1 MAKKVIVIG
10 SGIVG
15 ASLAFHLAR
24 DGANVTVIEK
34 SASVVGQATRNSWAW
49 LNASAGNPPHYAALR
64 LEALSQWRGLSKVH
78 PNLNP
83 NWCGGLM
90 WDLPAPDL
98 CAYVE
103 MRMASG
109 HDAQILSRE
118 EITQHEPNLRDVPDY
133 AVFVNSEGAIDPV
146 SAATGFLDAA
156 TSLGAKIKTGLCV
169 ETLQLKNQTVS
180 LLYDDGTTD
189 TPDEII
195 LAAGAETNALLNS
208 IDLSLPMT
216 APAGLLVK
224 TKILEPVLKGLIM
237 ASNIHVRQLPQGQ
250 LLAGSDFG
258 GADPGESP
266 EHTAETVLGNLRKL
280 LKPRLNIQL
289 DQISIGFRPTP
300 ADGLPAIGRIA
311 EIRNLYVAVTHSG
324 ITLAPAIGSFAA
336 KEILR
341 GDRHTLL
348 QPFQPDRLYA

>member
-10 SGIVG
+10 SGIIG

-64 LEALSQWRGLSKVH
+64 LEALSQWRELSNIH

-90 WDLPAPDL
+90 WDMPEQELR
-98 CAYVE
+98 AYVGA
-103 MRMASG
+103 RAASG

-118 EITQHEPNLRDVPDY
+118 EITEHEPNLRDVPDY
-133 AVFVNSEGAIDPV
+133 AAFVKSEGAIDPLC
-146 SAATGFLDAA
+146 AAEGFLQAA
-156 TSLGAKIKTGLCV
+156 ASLGAKIKTGV
-169 ETLQLKNQTVS
+169 RVQTLQLKNKTAR
-180 LLYDDGTTD
+180 LIYDDGITE

-195 LAAGAETNALLNS
+195 LAAGAETNALLKT
-208 IDLSLPMT
+208 IDHSLPMT

-224 TKILEPVLKGLIM
+224 TKVLEPVLKGLIM
-237 ASNIHVRQLPQGQ
+237 APNIHVRQLTQGQ

-266 EHTAETVLGNLRKL
+266 EQAAEIVLANLRKL
-280 LKPRLNIQL
+280 LKPHLNIQL
-289 DQISIGFRPTP
+289 DHISIGLRPTP
-300 ADGLPAIGRIA
+300 ADGLPAIGRLA
-311 EIRNLYVAVTHSG
+311 GLKNLYLAVTHSG

-336 KEILR
+336 KEILS

-348 QPFQPDRLYA
+348 QPFQPDRFYD